1 MVAEVPSTM
10 AMVEPPVAAAIDDG
24 VGGASG
30 MADEGGDGIAIGGAG
45 GGEGG
50 DGMSA
55 PGCGY
60 AAG

>member
-1 MVAEVPSTM
+1 MAEVPSTM

-24 VGGASG
+24 VGGAG
-30 MADEGGDGIAIGGAG
+30 GIAIGGDGIAIGGAG

-60 AAG
+60 AAE